1 MGDPFY
7 RDSRFEEFGDA
18 CSEHCLQQEEFSSTF
33 AKVDGDALSQVASW
47 RTKRRPPEDR
57 ARPKLTPDEL
67 KLLGPR
73 ARALLENGP
82 RRAAPDAPPSPQPDA
97 GNAAAA
103 GSGSGRVGEA
113 ALRDRVR
120 NRLQEK
126 LFGDEAKEKAFAK
139 AEGKR
144 AAQQRGQGEAEPE
157 GAGGPE
163 QSAAAQAAPVSAS
176 LQTAQATAA
185 AAAAEVAAAAAV
197 MWQPP
202 HQPSSDDAAARLD
215 PLYW

>member
-73 ARALLENGP
+73 ARALLEKGP
-82 RRAAPDAPPSPQPDA
+82 RRAAPDARPSQQPDA
-97 GNAAAA
+97 GDAAAA

-139 AEGKR
+139 AEGER
-144 AAQQRGQGEAEPE
+144 AAQRGQGEAEPE
-157 GAGGPE
+157 GSGQK
-163 QSAAAQAAPVSAS
+163 QSAAAAQAAAE
-176 LQTAQATAA
+176 TAA
-185 AAAAEVAAAAAV
+185 AAAAELAAAAAV
-197 MWQPP
+197 LWQPP
-202 HQPSSDDAAARLD
+202 HQPSSDDAAFRLD

>member
-73 ARALLENGP
+73 ARALLEKGP
-82 RRAAPDAPPSPQPDA
+82 RRAAPDAPPSQQPDA
-97 GNAAAA
+97 GDAAAA

-139 AEGKR
+139 AEGER
-144 AAQQRGQGEAEPE
+144 IAQQGTKGEAEPE
-157 GAGGPE
+157 GDGQK
-163 QSAAAQAAPVSAS
+163 QSAAAAQAAAEE
-176 LQTAQATAA
+176 TAA
-185 AAAAEVAAAAAV
+185 AAAAELAAAAAV
-197 MWQPP
+197 LWQPP
-202 HQPSSDDAAARLD
+202 HQPSSDDAAYRLD
-215 PLYW
+215 PLYR